1 MKPLPKPHILI
12 YAPTPPPYAGP
23 EVATNLLL
31 EAVKGEKI
39 KLTHVRS
46 NVRQE
51 NGKKGVFDIEG
62 IFSFIRVYRDF
73 WRALLQTRPDKVY
86 FLLSSGPVGLLRDIV
101 IIFTAKLTGRA
112 AIAHY
117 RGGSFRSLY
126 EEYHPLL
133 RWLIRRALQRIDCL
147 IVQAEVLKPLFAGL
161 VAEEKLR
168 VLYNGMKLNGYHP
181 EPQRLQAKPFTILF
195 MGHVAFSKG
204 FYELVQAYLQLRPK
218 HAVRLLFAGEQRFAG
233 DRRKSISAF
242 LSGPA
247 RDFFNRAADH
257 IEQVITEFVSE
268 AERHDAH
275 YLGVIAGEAKVR
287 AFNEADV
294 FVLPSYTE
302 GFSMSVLEAMAHGL
316 PVVVTPVGA
325 LPEVVREGVNGVFA
339 EVGNSRDLADKLE
352 SLICRRE
359 RARAMGEYNARYV
372 AERFGIAQVAAEFE
386 EILANA

>member
-1 MKPLPKPHILI
+1 MI

-23 EVATNLLL
+23 EVATSLLL

-86 FLLSSGPVGLLRDIV
+86 FLLSSGPVGLLRDII

-133 RWLIRRALQRIDCL
+133 RWLIRRALKRIDCL

-204 FYELVQAYLQLRPK
+204 FYELVQAYLQLRQK
-218 HAVRLLFAGEQRFAG
+218 HVVRLLFAGEQRFAG

-247 RDFFNRAADH
+247 RDFFSRAAGH

-275 YLGVIAGEAKVR
+275 YLGVIAGEAKVQ
-287 AFNEADV
+287 AFNAADV

-372 AERFGIAQVAAEFE
+372 AERFGIEQVAAEFE